1 MICKIGTKLTTLAT
15 LTCKLATVNLPGVL
29 SLPHSFYTVPVL
41 ASTLV
46 ITLLAPRKLR
56 GITTLI
62 LTSPRSV
69 GFCAHFKLQRY

>member
-1 MICKIGTKLTTLAT
+1 MICKIGSKLTTLAT

-46 ITLLAPRKLR
+46 ITLLAPRKL
-56 GITTLI
+56 
-62 LTSPRSV
+62 
-69 GFCAHFKLQRY
+69 AE